1 MSSWGFDKE
10 GTQNAGGANTED
22 FLVRGF
28 QPFSSADSIAS
39 KRNVIGTDLGWVRR
53 VSYTDTHGNARKK
66 EEVIVAA
73 HPGGGSNTY
82 AGPLHLGFPDIT
94 QVYVTLNANNV
105 ISANTPAEIYVVFN
119 QPVKVKPSSNV
130 MTIAVANTAGGNNI
144 NAYLLAQG
152 PAGNTGINAN
162 NTLIFTTPEIQG
174 GTGSAKG
181 TYKVEAQSISVTGG
195 GNPIYNPEIGVTASA
210 NLTIVGAVSN
220 NMVNGT
226 GTIITT
232 FQVSPEGV

>member
-28 QPFSSADSIAS
+28 QPFHQADSVAS

-53 VSYTDTHGNARKK
+53 VNYTDMHGNARKK

-73 HPGGGSNTY
+73 NPGSGSY
-82 AGPLHLGFPDIT
+82 ADADHLGFPDIS
-94 QVYVTLNANNV
+94 QIYVKLNVNGVVTANATANV
-105 ISANTPAEIYVVFN
+105 YVVFN

-130 MTIAVANTAGGNNI
+130 MSIAIANTAGGNNI
-144 NAYLLAQG
+144 NAYLLTQG
-152 PAGNTGINAN
+152 AAGNTGIAAN
-162 NTLIFTTPEIQG
+162 NTLIFTTPAIQG

-181 TYKVEAQSISVTGG
+181 TYKVQGQSITVAGG
-195 GNPIYNPEIGVTASA
+195 GNPVYNPEIGVTATA

-220 NMVNGT
+220 NMLSGVGQT
-226 GTIITT
+226 ITT
-232 FQVSPEGV
+232 FQVSPGGV